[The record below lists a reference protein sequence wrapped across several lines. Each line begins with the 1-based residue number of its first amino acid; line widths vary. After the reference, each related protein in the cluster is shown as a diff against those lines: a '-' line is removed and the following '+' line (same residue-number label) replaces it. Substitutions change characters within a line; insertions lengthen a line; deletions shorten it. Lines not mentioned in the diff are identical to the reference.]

1 MDAISHTNADVRA
14 GDAPISLRVD
24 RQDATEEPSVE
35 RHAASE
41 TPTTRRPIRKI
52 LIASAVV
59 LVLAAGG
66 YKAYGVWAD
75 GRHYESTDDAF
86 VDGHVSQVAAQVSG
100 RVTAITVEDNQMV
113 VAGQPLLVIDPRD
126 FDVRLK
132 EMRAQ
137 RASTAAQIDQIK
149 AQLELQQ
156 ATIEQSAANVRVAD
170 SDALQAKQ
178 DFGRYSAILPQ
189 ATTRQEIDRASASAR
204 STAAKVDAARQG
216 LAAAKAQLAVL
227 RAQLAGSQ
235 ASLQQADAQVEN
247 ATLQLSYTHLDAPV
261 AGRVTK
267 RTVEVGNYVNPG
279 QALMSV
285 VSDRVWVTANFK
297 ETQLADMAP
306 GQKVDLY
313 IDAYPRHAFAGRVDS
328 FQTGTGSAFSSL
340 PAENATGNYVK
351 VVQRLP
357 VKIVFDD
364 ADLSRYR
371 LAPGMSVQPKVR
383 VR

>member
-1 MDAISHTNADVRA
+1 MDAISRTNADVRA
-14 GDAPISLRVD
+14 SDAPISLRVD

-35 RHAASE
+35 RHAASK
-41 TPTTRRPIRKI
+41 TPTTRRPICKI

-261 AGRVTK
+261 A
-267 RTVEVGNYVNPG
+267 
-279 QALMSV
+279 
-285 VSDRVWVTANFK
+285 W
-297 ETQLADMAP
+297 
-306 GQKVDLY
+306 
-313 IDAYPRHAFAGRVDS
+313 AG
-328 FQTGTGSAFSSL
+328 
-340 PAENATGNYVK
+340 
-351 VVQRLP
+351 
-357 VKIVFDD
+357 
-364 ADLSRYR
+364 
-371 LAPGMSVQPKVR
+371 
-383 VR
+383 

>member
-1 MDAISHTNADVRA
+1 MDAISRTNADVRA
-14 GDAPISLRVD
+14 SDAPISLRVD

-35 RHAASE
+35 RHAASK
-41 TPTTRRPIRKI
+41 TPTTRRPVCKI